1 MMGLIFRS
9 LEPVLAEAK
18 TVPPAELPKFLA
30 DLREVECTAL
40 ARLQQPAPA
49 PAADEM
55 LTIVQACELMKCSRD
70 FLYKRDFPFT
80 RRLGRKLL
88 FSRNGIT
95 EYLDKHSR

>member
-1 MMGLIFRS
+1 MMQLIFQS
-9 LEPVLAEAK
+9 LKPALEEAR
-18 TVPPAELPKFLA
+18 TVAPAELPKFLG

-40 ARLQQPAPA
+40 ARLSAPT
-49 PAADEM
+49 PAAQPDEM
-55 LTIVQACELMKCSRD
+55 LTVQQACAVLKCSRD
-70 FLYKRDFPFT
+70 FLYKNNLPFT